1 MRLDKVID
9 LCYAALAIPI
19 RQKGDTM
26 SGDVI
31 VTEVVE
37 CLGQDVPVEALI
49 FHPEG
54 KGVIYSRLL
63 CDPAALVNMPAGIPV
78 TDLFYDVVLN

>member
-9 LCYAALAIPI
+9 LCYAALVIPI

-26 SGDVI
+26 SNVI

-49 FHPEG
+49 FHPDG

-63 CDPAALVNMPAGIPV
+63 CDPVALVNMPAGISV
-78 TDLFYDVVLN
+78 SDLFYDVVLN